1 LLLPF
6 PFGHWNLFIGH
17 YLVIV
22 SWLLV
27 IFLKGYGG

>member
-1 LLLPF
+1 MFDYWLL
-6 PFGHWNLFIGH
+6 GIGI

-27 IFLKGYGG
+27 IFLFVIDV